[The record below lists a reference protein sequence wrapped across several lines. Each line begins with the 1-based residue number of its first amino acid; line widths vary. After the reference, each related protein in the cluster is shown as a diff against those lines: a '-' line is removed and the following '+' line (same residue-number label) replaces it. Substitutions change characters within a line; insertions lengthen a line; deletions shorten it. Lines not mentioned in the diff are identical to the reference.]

1 MASTSLRLPSTSA
14 TRATRPHAALAIG
27 LGCLLTPVVALAQP
41 PAGGAPAAAAP
52 AQPAAAAP
60 VPPVAAGTLPP
71 TVPDRVAV
79 ALAPQP
85 GGLTPDEAARIA
97 LRTRYSIR
105 SRQAELRAAAARVDQ
120 ALVNFFPRLSITAG
134 YTRLSPVENQL
145 GIGGGFSVGALQAGV
160 LAPCQ
165 TAGPVPGAICS
176 VSQAGESPVVAV
188 ETPSFTFPVLLNSYS
203 FVASIAVP
211 ISDYVLRISQGY
223 AAATHNENA
232 KRLELEAEQLMVAA
246 DAKVAFY
253 NWVRA
258 KGSAAVADDAV
269 QQAQVHLKDAQ
280 RTFEV
285 GLISRADVLR
295 LEAQVAAAQQTQA
308 EAGAFANIAEEQLRT
323 LLQLPPGKPLAIGVD
338 VLHGDP
344 AGPAG
349 ALNVLQDQA
358 LARRLEIR
366 ALDETEYSLKENVAI
381 TRAGAFPRI
390 DAFADLNYQNP
401 NQRVFPQKDEFRATW
416 DAGVRLSWTINDTFS
431 AIGAT
436 KEAQARVEQIA
447 LQKSQIKDSLRLE
460 VTSAYSDLVKAI
472 ASIEA
477 AERGLV
483 AAEESLRVR
492 QELFRAG
499 RATSTDLVDA
509 EAQVTQARLRR
520 VDARVGLLVA
530 RTRLDHAAGRD
541 VPQK

>member
-1 MASTSLRLPSTSA
+1 
-14 TRATRPHAALAIG
+14 
-27 LGCLLTPVVALAQP
+27 
-41 PAGGAPAAAAP
+41 
-52 AQPAAAAP
+52 
-60 VPPVAAGTLPP
+60 LPP
-71 TVPDRVAV
+71 SIPDRVAV

-97 LRTRYSIR
+97 LRTRYAIR
-105 SRQAELRAAAARVDQ
+105 SRQAELRVAGARVDQ
-120 ALVNFFPRLSITAG
+120 ALVDFFPRVTLTAA

-145 GIGGGFSVGALQAGV
+145 GGGAGGIVGAANTGPLLTG
-160 LAPCQ
+160 PCP
-165 TAGPVPGAICS
+165 PVPG
-176 VSQAGESPVVAV
+176 VPAGASCVVDSKGVPVGAA
-188 ETPSFTFPVLLNSYS
+188 SFSFPVLLNSYS

-223 AAATHNENA
+223 AAASHNENA
-232 KRLELEAEQLMVAA
+232 RRLELEAEQLMAAA

-269 QQAQVHLKDAQ
+269 LQAEVHLKDAQ

-295 LEAQVAAAQQTQA
+295 LEAQVAAAQLTQA
-308 EAGAFANIAEEQLRT
+308 EAGAFANVAEEQLRT
-323 LLQLPPGKPLAIGVD
+323 ALQLPPGKPLAIGVD
-338 VLHGDP
+338 VLHGEA

-349 ALNVLQDQA
+349 ALSVLQDQA

-366 ALDETEYSLKENVAI
+366 ALDETEYSLKETVAI
-381 TRAGAFPRI
+381 ARAGAFPRI

-401 NQRVFPQKDEFRATW
+401 NQRVFPQQDEFRATW

-436 KEAQARVEQIA
+436 KEAQARVEQVA
-447 LQKSQIKDSLRLE
+447 LQKSQLKDSLRIE
-460 VTSAYSDLVKAI
+460 VTSAYNDLVKAI

-499 RATSTDLVDA
+499 RATSTELVDA

-530 RTRLDHAAGRD
+530 KTRLDHAVGRD
-541 VPQK
+541 VPRK

>member
-1 MASTSLRLPSTSA
+1 
-14 TRATRPHAALAIG
+14 
-27 LGCLLTPVVALAQP
+27 
-41 PAGGAPAAAAP
+41 
-52 AQPAAAAP
+52 
-60 VPPVAAGTLPP
+60 
-71 TVPDRVAV
+71 V

-120 ALVNFFPRLSITAG
+120 ALVNFFPRVSVTAG

-145 GIGGGFSVGALQAGV
+145 GAGSGGLVGAANTGPLLTGPCPPGLPAGASCV
-160 LAPCQ
+160 VDSKG
-165 TAGPVPGAICS
+165 TPVGA
-176 VSQAGESPVVAV
+176 A
-188 ETPSFTFPVLLNSYS
+188 SFSFPVLLNSYS
-203 FVASIAVP
+203 IVASLSVP

-223 AAATHNENA
+223 AAASHNENA
-232 KRLELEAEQLMVAA
+232 RRLELEAEQLNVAA
-246 DAKVAFY
+246 DAKISFY

-258 KGSAAVADDAV
+258 KGTATVAEDAVA
-269 QQAQVHLKDAQ
+269 QAAAHLKDAQ

-295 LEAQVAAAQQTQA
+295 LEAQVAAAELTRA
-308 EAGAFANIAEEQLRT
+308 EAGAFANLAEEQLRT
-323 LLQLPPGKPLAIGVD
+323 VLQLPAGKPLAIGVD
-338 VLHGDP
+338 VLHGEA

-349 ALNVLQDQA
+349 ALSALHDQA

-366 ALDETEYSLKENVAI
+366 ALDETEYSLKETVAI
-381 TRAGAFPRI
+381 ARAGAFPRI
-390 DAFADLNYQNP
+390 DAYADLYYQNP
-401 NQRVFPQKDEFRATW
+401 NQRVFPQRDEFRATW

-431 AIGAT
+431 ALGAT
-436 KEAQARVEQIA
+436 REAQARVEQIA
-447 LQKSQIKDSLRLE
+447 LQKGQLRDGLRIE
-460 VTSAYSDLVKAI
+460 VTSAYNDLVKAI

-530 RTRLDHAAGRD
+530 RTRLEHATGRD